1 MPEKQGKLIC
11 YIPSDMLG
19 EASTKG
25 PETNLFILKLVEG
38 IPDDMFS
45 SKLAL
50 STTQ

>member
-1 MPEKQGKLIC
+1 MPEKQRKLIC
-11 YIPSDMLG
+11 YIPNDMLG
-19 EASTKG
+19 EAFARG